1 MAGIIYS
8 MVMQAQA
15 RSQADV
21 SIVSVTLTNAVNKP
35 TATIANPNSNT
46 GQVIKN
52 TRPVDPGLSRI
63 AAQNNI
69 TCSITVHNEND
80 DDAYETELIALLPIE
95 VNVISK
101 PANATLHKL
110 GPNAPVAYISFT
122 LGHMTVG
129 QNITVEFTFTKSKY
143 DNKVGAYAFSATSDP
158 MPANNY
164 KEASL

>member
-1 MAGIIYS
+1 MSGLICS
-8 MVMQAQA
+8 LVLHAQA

-21 SIVSVTLTNAVNKP
+21 SIVSVTLSNAVTKP
-35 TATIANPNSNT
+35 VATIANPNPNT
-46 GQVIKN
+46 GPVIK
-52 TRPVDPGLSRI
+52 TKPPTDLRI
-63 AAQNNI
+63 DRSSSQNI

-95 VNVISK
+95 VNVVSK